1 MIAPLLCLPFVFILI
16 PGTRI
21 SDEID
26 PVKLDEMPIA
36 VHWLNKYKAY
46 KDKKQAKHNCK
57 HSNVNDESS
66 SCTNANEPVNLI
78 VR

>member
-26 PVKLDEMPIA
+26 PVKLDEIPIA

-46 KDKKQAKHNCK
+46 KEEKHTTHNAKRSNINNKDNSC
-57 HSNVNDESS
+57 SNV
-66 SCTNANEPVNLI
+66 NEPVN
-78 VR
+78 